1 MQNTSTTLNIVK
13 ISIDS
18 RQTHNRQEK
27 LLAEKELEEKQPLKV
42 AIDDVIDA
50 SKVDNLEEKNWLYR
64 IAESHDRQVIDC
76 KCKSV
81 AEEIMVKSKILGDD
95 VLTTIAEINTHMSKS
110 GKHDYIE
117 IDDNQNPLEK
127 MTLHTL
133 ISKFVSLDTNLSD
146 TKRRRTDYSYRSI
159 TKHWIESMNSGK

>member
-50 SKVDNLEEKNWLYR
+50 SKVDNLEEKTG
-64 IAESHDRQVIDC
+64 C
-76 KCKSV
+76 
-81 AEEIMVKSKILGDD
+81 
-95 VLTTIAEINTHMSKS
+95 
-110 GKHDYIE
+110 
-117 IDDNQNPLEK
+117 
-127 MTLHTL
+127 
-133 ISKFVSLDTNLSD
+133 
-146 TKRRRTDYSYRSI
+146 
-159 TKHWIESMNSGK
+159 IESLNLMIDR